1 MDPLTMLNAFDNLLE
16 DRTTG
21 DDIKNNYEVVVA
33 GSQVLRGTMH
43 IVLQANDGT
52 TRHFRL
58 TEV

>member
-1 MDPLTMLNAFDNLLE
+1 MHPLTMLNNLENLLE

-21 DDIKNNYEVVVA
+21 DDISDKYEVVVA
-33 GSQVLRGTMH
+33 GVQVMRG
-43 IVLQANDGT
+43 ILYIAVKANDGK